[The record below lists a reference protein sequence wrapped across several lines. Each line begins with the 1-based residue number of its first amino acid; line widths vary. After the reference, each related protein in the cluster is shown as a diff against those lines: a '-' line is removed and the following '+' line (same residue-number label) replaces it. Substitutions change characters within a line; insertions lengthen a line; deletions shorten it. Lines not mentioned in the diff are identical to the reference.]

1 MENHHMTLQPLN
13 ILQGYF
19 ECLSQKSEL
28 KDLQSTKQ
36 RVFAEELV
44 VGKITVTLVKAK
56 RVQIPVFHGA
66 DLQRRHKVRSI
77 IKAKI
82 DSENN
87 TQDKEELL
95 PGNYYHFYV
104 TLLCFYSFYKR

>member
-36 RVFAEELV
+36 RVFAEEMS
-44 VGKITVTLVKAK
+44 LVK
-56 RVQIPVFHGA
+56 
-66 DLQRRHKVRSI
+66 LQ
-77 IKAKI
+77 
-82 DSENN
+82 
-87 TQDKEELL
+87 LL
-95 PGNYYHFYV
+95 
-104 TLLCFYSFYKR
+104 